1 MGEVRRRLW
10 PPAVGAAGSRR
21 TLPLVLDALIDAV
34 IDGLNHLLRRFDRF
48 NDLFERLVTAVEKAL
63 DDR

>member
-1 MGEVRRRLW
+1 
-10 PPAVGAAGSRR
+10 
-21 TLPLVLDALIDAV
+21 VLDALIDAV

-63 DDR
+63 DGR